1 MSLSYEQIQA
11 RLEQIEDDL
20 GHRQFEFEQAAEE
33 KHKLA
38 RDYELR
44 YARAL
49 VAADGD
55 TLKERQA
62 QALIGMAA
70 ADDSIYQRH
79 LEAEGKYEGLKAVVR
94 VLETRSTIGMS
105 LLKAHTREVPN
116 LPPSSAPRPE
126 WSGAAA

>member
-1 MSLSYEQIQA
+1 VSLTYEQIQA

-49 VAADGD
+49 VAAQGD
-55 TLKERQA
+55 SLKERQA
-62 QALIGMAA
+62 AALLAIAA
-70 ADDSIYQRH
+70 ADDDIYQRH

-94 VLETRSTIGMS
+94 VLEQRATIGMS
-105 LLKAHTREVPN
+105 LLKAHTRETPN
-116 LPPSSAPRPE
+116 LPSPAPVPE
-126 WSGAAA
+126 WSGAR